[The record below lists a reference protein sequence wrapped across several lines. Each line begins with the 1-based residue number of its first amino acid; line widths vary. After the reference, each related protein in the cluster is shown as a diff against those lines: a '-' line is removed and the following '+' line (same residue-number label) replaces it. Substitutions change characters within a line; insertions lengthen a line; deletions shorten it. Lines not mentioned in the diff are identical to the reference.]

1 MALSF
6 DFLCYRRSNEQQY
19 LSIKSESYITF
30 FFQISYSASSSLLSD
45 RNQFPSFFRTMP
57 SDDFQAQGLVQLL
70 IHFGW
75 TWIGLLAEDSDYGQQ
90 GAHIVQEELTR
101 AGACVAFFETIPT
114 NRVESNTFHIA
125 WVIKNSTANVV
136 VIFSTDYIMIP
147 LLDELVQ
154 QRVTGKTWVSTDGWT
169 TSTLLSDEKYSE
181 ILSGTLGF
189 DINSGH
195 VHSLG
200 EYFTKINPLNSPD
213 YFYIRQ
219 FWEVVFGCKWPDPE
233 VPLNMQNS
241 TTVMCTGNE
250 KLDSVYA
257 HLNNFTTFRIKYN
270 IYTAVRATANALHD
284 MMSCRSGS
292 GPFYNGICV
301 DSADFQP
308 WQLLHYIRNVRL
320 PRKDITEVFFD
331 KDGNPPPRYD
341 IVNWQK
347 WPQGTVWHRK
357 VGEYDGS
364 APIGETLLFNVSA
377 LLWTKGSRK
386 VPLSVCSPS
395 CPMGF
400 RKAAIQGKPICCFQ
414 CVLCPQGEVSNQTDS
429 VECFKC
435 PWDQWPNEK
444 QDKCRL
450 KTIEFL
456 SYDEPLGTTLTT
468 CSILFSVL
476 PLSILAIFINCRN
489 TPIVRANNRSVS
501 YLLLL
506 SLTLC
511 FLSSLNFIG
520 HPTKEKCLIRQAAF
534 GIIFALCVS
543 CILAKTIMVVIAFNA
558 TKPNSDLRRWVR
570 PQLSYMVITVCTL
583 TQVLLCASW
592 LIMSPPFPEYD
603 IHTQSGTVIAE
614 CNDGSQIAFWF
625 MLGYLGLLAT
635 ISFIVA
641 FLARKLPDSFNEAK
655 FITFS
660 MLAFLSVWLSF
671 IPAYLSTRG
680 KYMVAMEVFAILA
693 SSFGLVSCI
702 FFPKCYIILL
712 RSEMNTKGYLM
723 GRGASLT
730 KKVKHI

>member
-1 MALSF
+1 MSFSRCLKHCLGLFWVLVSWWSEAQDALPQCHLQGTSVGGFSRDGDILIGGIFPIHGGSLHKAFTFTEEPAQQMRCEKLISDYYQWFQVMVFAIEEINNNSELLPNITLGFRIYDSCMMIQHAIKGTLWMLTGLEEPIPNYQCSRTNPPATIIGEMTSSISVVMARILG
-6 DFLCYRRSNEQQY
+6 LYQHP
-19 LSIKSESYITF
+19 
-30 FFQISYSASSSLLSD
+30 QISYSASSSLLSD

-101 AGACVAFFETIPT
+101 AGACVAFFETIRT
-114 NRVESNTFHIA
+114 NRVKSNTFHIA

-136 VIFSTDYIMIP
+136 LIFSTDYIMIP

-169 TSTLLSDEKYSE
+169 TSRLLSHEKYSE

-189 DINSGH
+189 DVNSGY

-200 EYFTKINPLNSPD
+200 EYFTKINPL
-213 YFYIRQ
+213 
-219 FWEVVFGCKWPDPE
+219 
-233 VPLNMQNS
+233 
-241 TTVMCTGNE
+241 
-250 KLDSVYA
+250 
-257 HLNNFTTFRIKYN
+257 
-270 IYTAVRATANALHD
+270 
-284 MMSCRSGS
+284 
-292 GPFYNGICV
+292 
-301 DSADFQP
+301 
-308 WQLLHYIRNVRL
+308 
-320 PRKDITEVFFD
+320 
-331 KDGNPPPRYD
+331 
-341 IVNWQK
+341 
-347 WPQGTVWHRK
+347 
-357 VGEYDGS
+357 
-364 APIGETLLFNVSA
+364 
-377 LLWTKGSRK
+377 

-435 PWDQWPNEK
+435 PWDHWPNEK

-603 IHTQSGTVIAE
+603 VHTQSGTVIAE

-641 FLARKLPDSFNEAK
+641 FLARKLPDSFNEAR

>member
-1 MALSF
+1 MWSALSSAGHGLVSNSAGPGSYSCTN
-6 DFLCYRRSNEQQY
+6 DALRSSASFTALGPTRALEFGKQITKAYVLATVASDNAAVSPYAKRQRYQTLQWQAHTPLLFASRTLRDGDILIGGIFPIHDGSLHKAFTFTEEPAQQMRCEKLISDY
-19 LSIKSESYITF
+19 YQWFQVMVFAIEEINSHSELLPNMTLGFRIYDSCMMIQHAIKGTLWMLTGLEEPIPNYQCSRTHPPAAIIGETTSSISVVMARILGLYQHP
-30 FFQISYSASSSLLSD
+30 QISYSASSSLLSD

-386 VPLSVCSPS
+386 V
-395 CPMGF
+395 
-400 RKAAIQGKPICCFQ
+400 R
-414 CVLCPQGEVSNQTDS
+414 
-429 VECFKC
+429 
-435 PWDQWPNEK
+435 
-444 QDKCRL
+444 
-450 KTIEFL
+450 
-456 SYDEPLGTTLTT
+456 
-468 CSILFSVL
+468 
-476 PLSILAIFINCRN
+476 
-489 TPIVRANNRSVS
+489 
-501 YLLLL
+501 
-506 SLTLC
+506 
-511 FLSSLNFIG
+511 
-520 HPTKEKCLIRQAAF
+520 
-534 GIIFALCVS
+534 
-543 CILAKTIMVVIAFNA
+543 
-558 TKPNSDLRRWVR
+558 
-570 PQLSYMVITVCTL
+570 
-583 TQVLLCASW
+583 
-592 LIMSPPFPEYD
+592 
-603 IHTQSGTVIAE
+603 
-614 CNDGSQIAFWF
+614 
-625 MLGYLGLLAT
+625 
-635 ISFIVA
+635 
-641 FLARKLPDSFNEAK
+641 
-655 FITFS
+655 
-660 MLAFLSVWLSF
+660 
-671 IPAYLSTRG
+671 
-680 KYMVAMEVFAILA
+680 
-693 SSFGLVSCI
+693 
-702 FFPKCYIILL
+702 
-712 RSEMNTKGYLM
+712 
-723 GRGASLT
+723 
-730 KKVKHI
+730 